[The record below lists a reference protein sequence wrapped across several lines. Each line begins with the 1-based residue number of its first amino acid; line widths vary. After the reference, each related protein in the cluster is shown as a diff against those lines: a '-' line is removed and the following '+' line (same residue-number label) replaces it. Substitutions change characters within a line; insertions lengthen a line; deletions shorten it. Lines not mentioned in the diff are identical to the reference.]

1 MRNSKR
7 RKKQL
12 LADLLSYNN
21 FLKRIGSA
29 RQIPRLLDR
38 SGDVGTTATSH
49 RRGALGCNQMYDRHA
64 LILLDEVSVH
74 ITTSCNEQKLLNNKG
89 AFEEQQQ
96 RCLLPSQHQSETYN
110 IELVRFTTT
119 TIWRKQSATRCTS
132 MRSVAHRRMV
142 EWLNVTLKDFGQR
155 PIGRA

>member
-1 MRNSKR
+1 
-7 RKKQL
+7 
-12 LADLLSYNN
+12 
-21 FLKRIGSA
+21 
-29 RQIPRLLDR
+29 
-38 SGDVGTTATSH
+38 
-49 RRGALGCNQMYDRHA
+49 MYDRHA

-96 RCLLPSQHQSETYN
+96 RSLLPSQHQSKTYN
-110 IELVRFTTT
+110 IELVPIAAT
-119 TIWRKQSATRCTS
+119 TIRRKQSATRCTS